1 MTEAPGTLRIPV
13 SSSDL
18 ILHHHSGMG
27 DRLIQC
33 VLEFPGRLDEEVL
46 RRSAELLLRVQP
58 VLGCRFVEDPEGS
71 RWERPEDPAFPDLL
85 SRTDSEDPEEALWTC
100 AREPM
105 DSLRA
110 PQVRLCL
117 IRSDGRD
124 RLLVKFNHD
133 CTDAGGVKACLRDLA
148 LLYGRLLEDPGHVP
162 PLRDPEDRGLGQV
175 LRRIDAPDLLRALE
189 GNEPHPCPT
198 WALPLWEGGFEEP
211 YHRLVR
217 IEGERFR
224 VIREYRRSR
233 GCTWN
238 DLLLTA
244 YYRALFELLR
254 PEIGRPLTVGVTVD
268 LRRYLPRD
276 RSLGAANLSG
286 GVTPAL
292 ERVPGERFEGTL
304 ERVAR
309 SMAELKESGPGL
321 RIALLFE
328 IFGRMG
334 PSGASALLGEAPGPG
349 VPCPQFFSNVGRLGE
364 EPEGLAFG
372 PLRASGAYLIG
383 PALCPPTT
391 LLALSTYGESLAL
404 CAASWRPALPPARL
418 GEFLDLMRSELHR
431 IF

>member
-1 MTEAPGTLRIPV
+1 MTEARGTFRIPV

-33 VLEFPGRLDEEVL
+33 VLEFPGRLDERVL

-71 RWERPEDPAFPDLL
+71 RWERPEDPALPDLL
-85 SRTDSEDPEEALWTC
+85 SRTDAEDPEEALRAC
-100 AREPM
+100 AREPL
-105 DSLRA
+105 DALRA
-110 PQVRLCL
+110 PQFRLRL
-117 IRSDGRD
+117 IRSEGGD

-133 CTDAGGVKACLRDLA
+133 CTDAGGAKACLRDLA
-148 LLYGRLLEDPGHVP
+148 LLYGRLLEDPDHLP
-162 PLRDPEDRGLGQV
+162 PPRDPEERGLGQV
-175 LRRIDAPDLLRALE
+175 LRRVDASGLLRALE
-189 GNEPHPCPT
+189 GNEQHPLPT
-198 WALPLWEGGFEEP
+198 WAFPLREGFEEP

-224 VIREYRRSR
+224 AIREYRRSR

-254 PEIGRPLTVGVTVD
+254 PEAGRPLTVGVTVD

-276 RSLGAANLSG
+276 RSPGAANLSG

-292 ERVPGERFEGTL
+292 ERIPGERFEGTL
-304 ERVAR
+304 GRVAR
-309 SMAELKESGPGL
+309 SMAELKDSGPGL

-328 IFGRMG
+328 VFGRMG
-334 PSGASALLGEAPGPG
+334 PSGASALLGGTPGPG

-364 EPEGLAFG
+364 DPGGLSFG
-372 PLRASGAYLIG
+372 PHRASGAYLIG
-383 PALCPPTT
+383 PALLPPTT

-431 IF
+431 NF